1 MHLKSKFVGSLLGT
15 HVGDAL
21 GAPFEGQDLVSMQ
34 SKYGTIR
41 EMREGF
47 RSKGC
52 YTDDTEMMIAVAESL
67 IENKGV
73 DVDHMAKQFM
83 KKYHPSR
90 GYRWGTRLAISLMK
104 QGVPWQKVGDYIY
117 DGGSFGNGAAM
128 RIAPAGLFYYD
139 DLEALR
145 RAAYLSS
152 SVTHSHPLGKEGAA
166 IQACAVAFAV
176 LLNPEDILDKD
187 SFILKLWEFAS
198 VETTLYR
205 KLLYRVYS
213 FLHQKPSPEEVV
225 ALLGNNSTAMGSVPT
240 AIYSFL
246 AHSESFEEALI
257 YAVNLGGDCDTIGAM
272 TGAIAGAYHGKEGIP
287 HRWLNDLEN
296 GLLGRTYIEE
306 LARSLF
312 RIKLETKKEG

>member
-1 MHLKSKFVGSLLGT
+1 MNLESKFIGSLLGT

-21 GAPFEGQDLVSMQ
+21 GAPFEGQDMVTIQ
-34 SKYGTIR
+34 FKYGTIK

-47 RSKGC
+47 RGKGY

-67 IENKGV
+67 IENEGA

-83 KKYHPSR
+83 KRYHPSR
-90 GYRWGTRLAISLMK
+90 GYGWGTRLAISLMK

-117 DGGSFGNGAAM
+117 EGGSFGNGAAM
-128 RIAPAGLFYYD
+128 RIAPVGLFYHD

-152 SVTHSHPLGKEGAA
+152 SITHSHPLGKEGAA
-166 IQACAVAFAV
+166 IHACAVALAV
-176 LLNPEDILDKD
+176 AMNPEETLDKE
-187 SFILKLWEFAS
+187 SFISKLWEFTSA
-198 VETTLYR
+198 ETTLYR
-205 KLLYRVYS
+205 ELLYRVRS
-213 FLHQKPSPEEVV
+213 LFHQKPSPEEVV

-246 AHSESFEEALI
+246 AHSGSFEEALI

-272 TGAIAGAYHGKEGIP
+272 TGAVAGAYHGKEGIP

-296 GLLGRTYIEE
+296 GPLGRTYIEE
-306 LARSLF
+306 IARSLF
-312 RIKLETKKEG
+312 RVKYPDLKV